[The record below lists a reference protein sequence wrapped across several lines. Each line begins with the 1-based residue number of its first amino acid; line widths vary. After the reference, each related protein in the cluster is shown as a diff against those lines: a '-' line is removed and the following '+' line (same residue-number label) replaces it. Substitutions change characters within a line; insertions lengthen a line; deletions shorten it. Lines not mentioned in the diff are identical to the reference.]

1 MKRIALIAA
10 LAFASQAGW
19 AQDKAAPVAAQP
31 AAQPAPQEPAK
42 PAAPEAKAPAKAAPM
57 KKTSKRNEDARRC
70 LELDGNS
77 AIIKCAE
84 EFL

>member
-10 LAFASQAGW
+10 LAFASQVAW
-19 AQDKAAPVAAQP
+19 AQDKPKP
-31 AAQPAPQEPAK
+31 AAQEPAK
-42 PAAPEAKAPAKAAPM
+42 PAPEAKAPGKAAHV
-57 KKTSKRNEDARRC
+57 KKTAKRNGDARRC
-70 LELDGNS
+70 LELDGNT

>member
-19 AQDKAAPVAAQP
+19 AQDKPAAA
-31 AAQPAPQEPAK
+31 AAQPAPQPAAQEPAK
-42 PAAPEAKAPAKAAPM
+42 PAPEAKAPGKAANNM

-70 LELDGNS
+70 LELEGNT

>member
-10 LAFASQAGW
+10 LAFAAQAGW
-19 AQDKAAPVAAQP
+19 AQDKAAPAKPAAQP
-31 AAQPAPQEPAK
+31 AAQEPAK
-42 PAAPEAKAPAKAAPM
+42 PAPEAKAPGRPATM

-70 LELDGNS
+70 LELEGNN

>member
-1 MKRIALIAA
+1 
-10 LAFASQAGW
+10 
-19 AQDKAAPVAAQP
+19 
-31 AAQPAPQEPAK
+31 
-42 PAAPEAKAPAKAAPM
+42 M